1 MKVNKIAFAVLTA
14 LVAGRASYA
23 AEDNTPSPNSAPTV
37 AALNATPPAA
47 SSSAAAPANANT
59 LQTVNV
65 TAQHTTQDIQSVPIT
80 IQAFTGNTLQQLN
93 VTSFN
98 DLIKYLPNVTFAAN
112 GPGQGNIYMRG
123 LSTGFLGNQSS
134 ATIAPF
140 PNVAVY
146 LDDQSMQFP
155 ARNLDIYMV
164 DMERVEV
171 LEGPQGTLFGGGA
184 EAGAVRYITNKP
196 NLDKVSGSAEASTS
210 VTAGGAPNNSANVV
224 LNLPIIPGTFACAG

>member
-1 MKVNKIAFAVLTA
+1 LKINPITCAVLAA
-14 LVAGRASYA
+14 LAVTRVSYA
-23 AEDNTPSPNSAPTV
+23 DDTAQPAPVTQPTAATQPAQPAQPSKPDSSNTSTLGTV
-37 AALNATPPAA
+37 T
-47 SSSAAAPANANT
+47 
-59 LQTVNV
+59 V
-65 TAQHTTQDIQSVPIT
+65 TAQHTVQDIQDVPIT

-93 VTSFN
+93 ITSFD

-155 ARNLDIYMV
+155 ARNLDVYMV
-164 DMERVEV
+164 DMDRVEV

-184 EAGAVRYITNKP
+184 EAGAVRYITNQP
-196 NLDKVSGSAEASTS
+196 NLTRVSGSAEP
-210 VTAGGAPNNSANVV
+210 APA
-224 LNLPIIPGTFACAG
+224 

>member
-23 AEDNTPSPNSAPTV
+23 AEDNTPSPNSASTV